1 MGFFGRSH
9 QPSRKSP
16 YTKSKSHRSR
26 RHVKHANMYQQNV
39 RVQRVLTP
47 GQEAEIAQ
55 LEKIKQ
61 EASGVRDG
69 DLSPKELIQH
79 NIDKIKTESDS
90 AKKTRRMNAKTAAE
104 KEEEKA
110 RQAAQKEEKAR
121 QAAAAASEAARHTI
135 FGRITGLFSQ
145 PKGGKT
151 KRTRSNKRMRKIK
164 EKPRDDEI
172 V

>member
-1 MGFFGRSH
+1 
-9 QPSRKSP
+9 
-16 YTKSKSHRSR
+16 
-26 RHVKHANMYQQNV
+26 
-39 RVQRVLTP
+39 LTP

-61 EASGVRDG
+61 EASGFRDG

-121 QAAAAASEAARHTI
+121 QAAAASEAARHTI

-151 KRTRSNKRMRKIK
+151 KRTRSNKRMRKNK
-164 EKPRDDEI
+164 RKTARR
-172 V
+172 